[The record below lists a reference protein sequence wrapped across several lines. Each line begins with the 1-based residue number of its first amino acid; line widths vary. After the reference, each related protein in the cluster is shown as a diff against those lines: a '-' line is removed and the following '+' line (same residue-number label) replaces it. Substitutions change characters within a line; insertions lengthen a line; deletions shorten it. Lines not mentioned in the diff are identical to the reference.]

1 MNYLQLNKM
10 TGTVLLCGF
19 IGIIATLIYND
30 TLVMDTWEHLRA
42 TYLVILGNIPYRDFF
57 EHHHPMLWY
66 TFAPIMQIFP
76 KNAIMIFYI
85 ARIFALLCSM
95 GTLYFIYKIII
106 NFFEGKENFIPFLL
120 ILLTFFPVWYV
131 VSAFKPEA
139 VAYLF
144 YFVGLYFC
152 FEYVK
157 TSCRKNLVLCGI
169 AFVMAFLFI
178 QTMIFNV
185 IFVGVAI
192 NAVCYKRQV
201 FIKDLFYAASVPL
214 LLLLSLGI
222 IVYRCDLWQ
231 LYFQLNWLYNTKI
244 RIFDTLAIWN
254 WTLQI
259 FIAFWAAYS
268 LIRQTNS
275 VYIKIISFL
284 LIGEILLI
292 FSFHKAHPHYLFLAF
307 IYASVL
313 IGCYLQKL
321 SYQTLK
327 IPVYAFLIGSLL
339 INYLTIFVKNNRLI
353 MMEYQIIN
361 QSEQNAV
368 RNIYPYISTI
378 YGHRFSYYEMFSM
391 DMVAVDT
398 CNFNRF
404 PDYSLESDI
413 KKNQYTYLVYDDT
426 TDYLHPLCL
435 KEKFKVSPNVLT
447 NYSRIS
453 KDLWKHK

>member
-1 MNYLQLNKM
+1 M

-185 IFVGVAI
+185 IFVCVAI

-222 IVYRCDLWQ
+222 IVYRCNLWQ

-313 IGCYLQKL
+313 IGC
-321 SYQTLK
+321 
-327 IPVYAFLIGSLL
+327 
-339 INYLTIFVKNNRLI
+339 
-353 MMEYQIIN
+353 
-361 QSEQNAV
+361 
-368 RNIYPYISTI
+368 
-378 YGHRFSYYEMFSM
+378 
-391 DMVAVDT
+391 
-398 CNFNRF
+398 
-404 PDYSLESDI
+404 
-413 KKNQYTYLVYDDT
+413 
-426 TDYLHPLCL
+426 
-435 KEKFKVSPNVLT
+435 
-447 NYSRIS
+447 
-453 KDLWKHK
+453 